1 MLAHIAAAASPGRR
15 PGVASLSPDAIL
27 FRLKLFG
34 SASIEGPEGPV
45 TGRPVQRRR
54 LALLA
59 LLALARQRGLTRD
72 KLIGFL
78 WPDADPE
85 RARRLLSDSVYRI
98 NQAVGGEALVAI
110 GNDLRLNPERLPSD
124 AWEFLDALGR
134 GEWQRGVEL
143 HVAPFLDGFFLTDAD
158 ELERWVDA
166 QRERLARERA
176 RALEALA
183 EGAER
188 DGAMADAVRWW
199 RALAAH
205 DPYSSRI
212 ALRLMRALD
221 RTGDRAAAL
230 QHARA
235 HTRLLDEELGLAPD
249 AELLAF
255 VAELRAP
262 PARPLAAPVEQA
274 LASTP
279 APGPANRPESVGGD
293 EALRPP
299 AAGRPRP
306 RSVAVLPFVNLSA
319 DPENEYFA
327 DGITE
332 DVIAHLS
339 RIGDLSVISRASV
352 MSFKGR
358 ERSLREIGAAL
369 GAATLVTGSVRR
381 VADRVRIVAQLVDAE
396 TDRNLWAET
405 YDRQLTD
412 IFAIQTDVALQIA
425 AALEA
430 ELSPDERSR
439 IRKEPTRSLEAY
451 QLYLKGRHW
460 YIRYT
465 PAAMRRAIEYFD
477 RAVASD
483 PTYALAYASIA
494 MAYGEMAE
502 NGWLAPDVARRHGWE
517 AAAHALRLDPELGET
532 HCTAAYFKSIWEFDW
547 AGAEVE
553 FRRAIEL
560 SPSGADAY
568 DLYGRMCDALER
580 FDDALALHRRAQ
592 ELDPLAHRVDL
603 ATTLIRAGRYD
614 EAAAEAARALELDP
628 GYDRIHA
635 TLGWALFKQG
645 RRDEGLAHLE
655 RAVAISAGTPL
666 WLGQLGQALALVGR
680 VDEAR
685 DVLRQLEARAAT
697 AFVAPYHLAY
707 IHTGLGDHDRA
718 IDLLERAFQ
727 ERAGAVY
734 AIKGSFL
741 FAPLRSHP
749 RFKALLG
756 RMNLA

>member
-1 MLAHIAAAASPGRR
+1 M
-15 PGVASLSPDAIL
+15 

-34 SASIEGPEGPV
+34 GASIDGPDGPV

-72 KLIGFL
+72 KLIGYL

-85 RARRLLSDSVYRI
+85 RARHLLSDSVYRI
-98 NQAVGGEALVAI
+98 NQAVGGEALIAI
-110 GNDLRLNPERLPSD
+110 GDDLRLNPERLPSD

-134 GEWQRGVEL
+134 GEWQRAVEL
-143 HVAPFLDGFFLTDAD
+143 HAAPFLDGFFLTDAD

-212 ALRLMRALD
+212 ALRLLRALD
-221 RTGDRAAAL
+221 RSGDRAAAL
-230 QHARA
+230 RQARQ
-235 HTRLLDEELGLAPD
+235 HTRLLEEELGLAPD
-249 AELLAF
+249 AELRGL

-262 PARPLAAPVEQA
+262 PARPLAAAVEQA
-274 LASTP
+274 P
-279 APGPANRPESVGGD
+279 APADRPESVGGD
-293 EALRPP
+293 EVLGPP
-299 AAGRPRP
+299 AAVGPRP

-339 RIGDLSVISRASV
+339 RIGALSVISRASV
-352 MSFKGR
+352 MPFKGR
-358 ERSLREIGAAL
+358 ERSLREIAAAL
-369 GAATLVTGSVRR
+369 EVGTLLAGSVRR
-381 VADRVRIVAQLVDAE
+381 VADRVRIVAQLVDAG
-396 TDRNLWAET
+396 TDRCLWAET

-425 AALEA
+425 GALEA
-430 ELSPDERSR
+430 ELSADERSR
-439 IRKEPTRSLEAY
+439 IRTEPTSSLEAY

-465 PAAMRRAIEYFD
+465 PAAMRRALEYFD

-483 PTYALAYASIA
+483 PTYALAYASSA

-502 NGWLAPDVARRHGWE
+502 NGWLAPDVARRHGRE
-517 AAAHALRLDPELGET
+517 AAAHALRLGPELGET
-532 HCTAAYFKSIWEFDW
+532 HCTVAYFKSLWELDW
-547 AGAEVE
+547 AGAEAE

-580 FDDALALHRRAQ
+580 YDDALSLHRRAQ

-603 ATTLIRAGRYD
+603 ATTLIRAGRHD
-614 EAAAEAARALELDP
+614 EAATEAARALELDP

-645 RRDEGLAHLE
+645 KRDEGLSHLE
-655 RAVAISAGTPL
+655 RAVAISSGNPL

-680 VDEAR
+680 IDEAR
-685 DVLRQLEARAAT
+685 DILRRLEERAAT
-697 AFVAPYHLAY
+697 AFVAHYHVAY
-707 IHTGLGDHDRA
+707 VHTGLGDHDRA
-718 IDLLERAFQ
+718 IDLLERAFD

-749 RFKALLG
+749 RFRALLA